1 MVYDIFPRK
10 VGSIVN
16 KSIKLIY
23 IFNIFIYYIRSFVTF
38 NKMDYDDYGHF
49 VILDDDYESNYSENY
64 SNINH
69 IYSNSNSNQS
79 LFQKI
84 PDNYFNNTDFKLFS
98 LQTISNI
105 KNICIYLF
113 LFNYVFNNT
122 KSTYF

>member
-1 MVYDIFPRK
+1 
-10 VGSIVN
+10 
-16 KSIKLIY
+16 
-23 IFNIFIYYIRSFVTF
+23 
-38 NKMDYDDYGHF
+38 MDYDDYGHF

>member
-1 MVYDIFPRK
+1 
-10 VGSIVN
+10 
-16 KSIKLIY
+16 
-23 IFNIFIYYIRSFVTF
+23 
-38 NKMDYDDYGHF
+38 MDYDDYGQF

-69 IYSNSNSNQS
+69 IYSNSNQS
-79 LFQKI
+79 LFHKN